1 MLRLYLLCL
10 AFFIDGLGVW
20 MGERIDFFV
29 GNGARYRGLFY
40 GVSQTFEVIKTPYGS
55 REFDE

>member
-20 MGERIDFFV
+20 MGESYDCFV
-29 GNGARYRGLFY
+29 GNGARYWRLIYELIGEIE
-40 GVSQTFEVIKTPYGS
+40 EVTSPYGS
-55 REFDE
+55 RRFDE